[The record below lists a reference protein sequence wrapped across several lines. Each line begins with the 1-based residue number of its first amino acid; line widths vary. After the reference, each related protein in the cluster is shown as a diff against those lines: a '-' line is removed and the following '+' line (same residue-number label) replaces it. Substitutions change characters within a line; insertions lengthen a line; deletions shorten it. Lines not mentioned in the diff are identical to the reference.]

1 MSQSKTAA
9 AVLGAGIVCVV
20 LYVAVFPVRYA
31 TPSPEI
37 LALPID
43 AARSLVAS
51 QAAAARAPEDV
62 DVLLQWAAMARI
74 HADAATEIA
83 VLAKARI
90 AATPDGI
97 ALIAE
102 DRIHAILGLSS
113 NPEENT
119 ALAAEQENIRR
130 TTSPQAIRQWQEV
143 MGLELRAR
151 INATTLPE
159 PRPEPRSE
167 SGQLLSKQ
175 LATTLLFLDSRE
187 QTALWYLLFDA
198 LDAND
203 PRIVQNIA
211 QHLLTLPNLSPDA
224 RQNLESLRAN
234 VIPSTQ

>member
-1 MSQSKTAA
+1 MSQSKTVA

-20 LYVAVFPVRYA
+20 LYVAVFPVRYV

-62 DVLLQWAAMARI
+62 DVLLQWAAMARLN
-74 HADAATEIA
+74 ADSATEIA

-97 ALIAE
+97 ALLAE
-102 DRIHAILGLSS
+102 DRIAAILGLSN

-119 ALAAEQENIRR
+119 ALAAERENIRR

-143 MGLELRAR
+143 LRLELRAR
-151 INATTLPE
+151 INATSASE
-159 PRPEPRSE
+159 SRPEPVPWHN
-167 SGQLLSKQ
+167 KQ

-198 LDAND
+198 LAAND